1 LRLLVQ
7 VVSTA
12 STAPAEVEAQA
23 ARAEAERVEYEALK
37 QGLFRWSLGTTVA
50 CFAAAYT
57 FYSRVRAAAALI
69 LLLGCETCRF

>member
-1 LRLLVQ
+1 MQ

-50 CFAAAYT
+50 CSAAAYT